1 MLLNTDDIVQ
11 EDLMDEMTFEVFE
24 NLQGRQDRASV
35 KAET

>member
-1 MLLNTDDIVQ
+1 MLLNIENIVQ

-24 NLQGRQDRASV
+24 NFQGRQDRASV